1 MIHQTYTARNPQ
13 KTPRGSHEMGPSA
26 AVARFMQQADT
37 IRTYRGAS
45 AALSAFFVPG
55 ECWPWTLTLT
65 FELVRDFCTLHLT
78 TMFHHPTFNLSK
90 VIMRTNKPTNKHTP
104 LKTSTLLRHA
114 TPVGNHVSDVV
125 IKVCQLVWIN
135 GSSLTASRKAE
146 TFTNRPRYSVCTVAV
161 GRIYVVLRCG
171 LKIVGR
177 FHIFMC
183 VYVHKVSGGGV
194 CWPYGHWGA
203 ALQSPLNWGLPV
215 FAL

>member
-26 AVARFMQQADT
+26 AVARFMQQVDT

-90 VIMRTNKPTNKHTP
+90 VIMRTNKPTNIRRWKHPPCFATLHRWVTTLVMWSLKYAKSFGLMVVAWLQAEKQKHSQTDHDTP
-104 LKTSTLLRHA
+104 
-114 TPVGNHVSDVV
+114 
-125 IKVCQLVWIN
+125 
-135 GSSLTASRKAE
+135 
-146 TFTNRPRYSVCTVAV
+146 SV
-161 GRIYVVLRCG
+161 L
-171 LKIVGR
+171 
-177 FHIFMC
+177 
-183 VYVHKVSGGGV
+183 
-194 CWPYGHWGA
+194 
-203 ALQSPLNWGLPV
+203 
-215 FAL
+215 